1 MSGGDQLFRVRAGPS
16 SKREWNEYLPSKA
29 PLPSLSVPAP
39 SFRSPRHSASEIR
52 FAIVHSIRMK
62 PRGSVSGVKPERM
75 FDPAF
80 EQGLFV
86 EGDGDVFVGLGHGL
100 SP

>member
-1 MSGGDQLFRVRAGPS
+1 
-16 SKREWNEYLPSKA
+16 
-29 PLPSLSVPAP
+29 
-39 SFRSPRHSASEIR
+39 
-52 FAIVHSIRMK
+52 MK

-80 EQGLFV
+80 EQVLFV
-86 EGDGDVFVGLGHGL
+86 EGDSDVFVGLGPGL